1 MNRFLIFGGTTEGR
15 LLAEYCDENIIFCTV
30 SVATEY
36 GAKLLPRSEFVAAE
50 TGRKDRSEIAAL
62 ILSGRFA
69 AVFDATH
76 PYATE
81 VGKNISGACSDTNTP
96 YYRVI
101 REPSHVCDEAL
112 YFDNASETACF
123 AEKTTGTFF
132 IATGSKELPLFCR
145 DGLPERCIVRVLPD
159 EKIIRKCEKSGFMK
173 IICGKGPFGFEENV
187 LHFKGCGYVIT
198 KESGAAG
205 GFEEKKRAALS
216 VGAKL
221 IIIKRPDEKGMSLV
235 EAEKLLLKLSGK
247 E

>member
-15 LLAEYCDENIIFCTV
+15 LLAEYCDLNRIFCAV

-36 GAKLLPRSEFVAAE
+36 GAELLPRSEFVRAE
-50 TGRKDRSEIAAL
+50 TGRKDRNEIAAL
-62 ILSGRFA
+62 ILSGGFD

-81 VGKNISGACSDTNTP
+81 AGKNISGACSDTNTP

-101 REPSHVCDEAL
+101 RESYQECEEAL
-112 YFDNASETACF
+112 YFDTAAEAADF
-123 AEKTTGTFF
+123 AEKNSGTFF

-145 DGLPERCIVRVLPD
+145 EGLSERCIVRVLPN
-159 EKIIRKCEKSGFMK
+159 EKIIEDCKKSGFFK
-173 IICGKGPFGFEENV
+173 IIGGKGPFGFEDNCC
-187 LHFKGCGYVIT
+187 HFKGCGYVIT
-198 KESGAAG
+198 KESGQTG
-205 GFEEKKRAALS
+205 GFEEKRRAAAA

-221 IIIKRPDEKGMSLV
+221 LIIKRPKENGISLLR
-235 EAEKLLLKLSGK
+235 AEELLRELSGK